1 MLARHPGRAARGR
14 PAPAAPRSSAASKPA
29 TIQPRNNGGCR
40 DAVVAASVEGG
51 LIVPVVAGLAHVSD
65 LLFTTAIA
73 VYSLALVSYCGEYA
87 FGRSGRVARTSAA
100 RPAALVGAGTG
111 VPPAEEATEEAGA
124 GDGPGGGAE
133 PSATAGRFGRAAA
146 ALTAL
151 GLLLHLGSLAARG
164 VATDRVPWGN
174 MYEFSSA
181 AGAGSVSGR
190 VRDAAGDPADVPGRH
205 CALRPGRAA
214 GAGAAVVLAGDPRLG
229 GRDRDRHL
237 HGQRRGDA
245 ALPGPGA
252 VGAAGRGR
260 LGAGHVGGW
269 AGLAA
274 AGGRGAGPAGL
285 SDDRVRVPDL
295 DLRRDRRGDLGG
307 GRLGPVLGLGPEGDL
322 GVHRLGDL
330 RGVPAR
336 PGDRGLAWG
345 EGRPDQPARLLRDAV
360 QLLHRQH
367 RHLRPALLRRPE
379 LTVVSTGPPAPLR
392 PCSKSAATTRPGAGS
407 REPSILSGLVGCPS
421 FSEGWRMGGEREAMA
436 LRMPTRRARRRRAA
450 R

>member
-1 MLARHPGRAARGR
+1 M
-14 PAPAAPRSSAASKPA
+14 
-29 TIQPRNNGGCR
+29 
-40 DAVVAASVEGG
+40 EGG

-181 AGAGSVSGR
+181 AGAVAVTAFLVVVVRQPQVRYLGGFVMLPVILLMFLAGTVLYAQAGPLVPALRSYWLAIHVSAAATATGIFMVSGVATLLYL
-190 VRDAAGDPADVPGRH
+190 VRERWE
-205 CALRPGRAA
+205 
-214 GAGAAVVLAGDPRLG
+214 
-229 GRDRDRHL
+229 
-237 HGQRRGDA
+237 RR
-245 ALPGPGA
+245 
-252 VGAAGRGR
+252 
-260 LGAGHVGGW
+260 
-269 AGLAA
+269 AA
-274 AGGRGAGPAGL
+274 AGSGPDMLAAGL
-285 SDDRVRVPDL
+285 GWRLPAAEVLDRLAYRTIVFGFPIWTFGVIAG
-295 DLRRDRRGDLGG
+295 GDLGG

>member
-181 AGAGSVSGR
+181 AGAVAVTAFLVVVVRQPQVRYLGGFVMLPVILLMFLAGTVLYAQAGPLVPALRSYWLAIHVSAAATATGIFMVSGVATLLYL
-190 VRDAAGDPADVPGRH
+190 VRERWE
-205 CALRPGRAA
+205 
-214 GAGAAVVLAGDPRLG
+214 
-229 GRDRDRHL
+229 
-237 HGQRRGDA
+237 RR
-245 ALPGPGA
+245 
-252 VGAAGRGR
+252 
-260 LGAGHVGGW
+260 
-269 AGLAA
+269 AA
-274 AGGRGAGPAGL
+274 AGSGPDMLAAGLGWRLPAAEVLDRLAYRTIVFGFPIWTFGVIAGAMWAEATWGRYWGWDPKETWSFIAWVIYAAYLHARATAGWKGVKAARINLLGYSAMTFNFFVVNIVVAGLHSYAGL
-285 SDDRVRVPDL
+285 S
-295 DLRRDRRGDLGG
+295 
-307 GRLGPVLGLGPEGDL
+307 
-322 GVHRLGDL
+322 
-330 RGVPAR
+330 
-336 PGDRGLAWG
+336 
-345 EGRPDQPARLLRDAV
+345 
-360 QLLHRQH
+360 
-367 RHLRPALLRRPE
+367 
-379 LTVVSTGPPAPLR
+379 
-392 PCSKSAATTRPGAGS
+392 
-407 REPSILSGLVGCPS
+407 
-421 FSEGWRMGGEREAMA
+421 
-436 LRMPTRRARRRRAA
+436 
-450 R
+450 